1 MKLTS
6 HPRRGTAGHGG
17 AWLELR
23 WPGCHHWA
31 EPQVC
36 LQASSLPAPAALPAP
51 QTSASP
57 GATPTRFLSLPLGT
71 SRSFLTTK
79 VTTSLSPHGSQMYQ
93 VNARL
98 GVYFNFSSQGLEL
111 TLQQAQRGPGG
122 GGGWKWRKAGVSPHT
137 HLLPGHSVQ
146 FLVSGKL
153 CLPWVTDG

>member
-79 VTTSLSPHGSQMYQ
+79 VTTSLSPQMYQ

-122 GGGWKWRKAGVSPHT
+122 GVAGSGARQAFPHT
-137 HLLPGHSVQ
+137 HTSSQDTLSN
-146 FLVSGKL
+146 S
-153 CLPWVTDG
+153 